1 MPIERPATLVLAA
14 VLLLGILAGSPV
26 PLPDP
31 VDKAVHFAAFS
42 LLALLLWKATGM
54 LLFALACTI
63 GFAGLDEWR
72 QAYIPGRDSDAT
84 DLLADVCGVLATGTL
99 LFMQRKTQCAESSP
113 R

>member
-14 VLLLGILAGSPV
+14 ALLIGILAGSPV
-26 PLPDP
+26 PLADP
-31 VDKAVHFAAFS
+31 ADKAVHFIAFS

-54 LLFALACTI
+54 PLFALAAAVV
-63 GFAGLDEWR
+63 FAGLDEWR

-84 DLLADVCGVLATGTL
+84 DFLADVCGVLATGAL
-99 LFMQRKTQCAESSP
+99 LFMQRKTECAESSP